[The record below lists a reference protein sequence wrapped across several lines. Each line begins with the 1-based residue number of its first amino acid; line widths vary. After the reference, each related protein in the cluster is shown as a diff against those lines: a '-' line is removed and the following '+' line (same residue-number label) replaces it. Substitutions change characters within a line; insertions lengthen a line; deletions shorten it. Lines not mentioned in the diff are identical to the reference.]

1 MQGARWWRETTSEST
16 NARKKKKKVE
26 KMGNKTRR
34 RTLHT
39 HSNITQQ
46 QEPHKEAIY
55 IYTLQTNLLSSLPFI
70 IIKKVLYRGTHS

>member
-16 NARKKKKKVE
+16 NTNAIKKKKKVE

-46 QEPHKEAIY
+46 QEPHTKWQKY
-55 IYTLQTNLLSSLPFI
+55 ISFISSVIVTPSVYLSVFC
-70 IIKKVLYRGTHS
+70 VRT

>member
-39 HSNITQQ
+39 HSNITTTRTT
-46 QEPHKEAIY
+46 HKVAKIY
-55 IYTLQTNLLSSLPFI
+55 LF
-70 IIKKVLYRGTHS
+70 H